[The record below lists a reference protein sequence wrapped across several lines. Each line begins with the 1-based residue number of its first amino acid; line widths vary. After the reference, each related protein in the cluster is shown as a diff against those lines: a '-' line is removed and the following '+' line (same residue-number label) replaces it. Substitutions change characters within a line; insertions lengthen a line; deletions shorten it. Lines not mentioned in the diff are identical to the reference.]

1 MKNLTLIRHAKS
13 DYQGGLSDKQ
23 RIITENG
30 IENSILVF
38 SKYKNQIQ
46 KDYSIYSS
54 NATRAILTSKV
65 FLKVFDLSQ
74 NSIQYEDDL
83 YTFDASDLE
92 RFIKSINNNVI
103 NVLIFGH
110 NGAITDFVNKFGDI
124 YIDNV
129 PTSGLVSINFNTDNW
144 KTIQKGKTIKTLFP
158 KELK

>member
-23 RIITENG
+23 RTITENG
-30 IENSILVF
+30 IENSVLVF
-38 SKYKNQIQ
+38 SKYKNQI
-46 KDYSIYSS
+46 KNDISIFSS

-92 RFIKSINNNVI
+92 KFIKSTDKDVM

-110 NGAITDFVNKFGDI
+110 NSAITDFVNKFGDV

-129 PTSGLVSINFNTDNW
+129 PTSGLVSINFEIDNW
-144 KTIQKGKTIKTLFP
+144 KDIKKGKTITTLFP

>member
-23 RIITENG
+23 RTITENG
-30 IENSILVF
+30 IENSVLVF
-38 SKYKNQIQ
+38 SKYKNQI
-46 KDYSIYSS
+46 KNDISIFSS

-92 RFIKSINNNVI
+92 KFIKSTDKDVM
-103 NVLIFGH
+103 NVLIFGQLQ
-110 NGAITDFVNKFGDI
+110 I
-124 YIDNV
+124 
-129 PTSGLVSINFNTDNW
+129 LLINLAMFT
-144 KTIQKGKTIKTLFP
+144 
-158 KELK
+158 

>member
-23 RIITENG
+23 RTITETG
-30 IENSILVF
+30 IENSVLVF
-38 SKYKNQIQ
+38 SKYKNQIH
-46 KDYSIYSS
+46 KDFSIYSS

-74 NSIQYEDDL
+74 NSIQYEDNL

-92 RFIKSINNNVI
+92 RFIKSINNNVM

-110 NGAITDFVNKFGDI
+110 NGAITDFVNKFGDV
-124 YIDNV
+124 YIENV
-129 PTSGLVSINFNTDNW
+129 PTSGLVSIEFNTDNW
-144 KTIQKGKTIKTLFP
+144 KTIQKGKTIKTIFP